1 VFESALAIAQLL
13 QSIRRMAILKEDAHT
28 SRRKISDTAQFA
40 VIPSAL
46 YPTTIS
52 ARRFFERRVSRI
64 TQAWGSPNTP
74 ITVRAGVESGEAVA
88 IPQAF
93 CLD

>member
-1 VFESALAIAQLL
+1 MFEFGAGDRAAP
-13 QSIRRMAILKEDAHT
+13 AVDPTDGNLKEDAHT

-93 CLD
+93 CLN